1 MLVTVRDSRGGM
13 SSTERASN
21 PDHPLLADRTLFDEI
36 LNVVYAEIHKVL
48 KWRNPGLRRAA
59 GHLGGA
65 AGPERVLEGTGT
77 SADDILSD
85 VFWALLEYRPERLE
99 GSWEGLAVGI
109 ARNKTKNAL
118 RAAGKGLRGTDHRPE
133 LRLVSGDARP
143 PGPEG
148 ESGTAIFD
156 VLPTEWDS
164 LEDEYFATAAVLDLR
179 DLALEVL
186 NDREGQI
193 FFDIHFEGYKR
204 KDVGEKLGL
213 TGARVGQ
220 IFNASVR
227 RLEADPRYPY
237 R

>member
-13 SSTERASN
+13 SSTERASD
-21 PDHPLLADRTLFDEI
+21 PDHPLLADRALFDEI

-48 KWRNPGLRRAA
+48 KWRNPGLRRGA
-59 GHLGGA
+59 GRLGGA
-65 AGPERVLEGTGT
+65 AGSERVLEGTGVG
-77 SADDILSD
+77 ADDILSE

-99 GSWEGLAVGI
+99 GRWQGLAVGI
-109 ARNKTKNAL
+109 ARNKTKSAL
-118 RAAGKGLRGTDHRPE
+118 RAAGKGLSGTGHRPE

-148 ESGTAIFD
+148 ESGTAIFS
-156 VLPTEWDS
+156 VLPAEWDS
-164 LEDEYFATAAVLDLR
+164 LEDEYFALAGVRDLR

-186 NDREGQI
+186 NDRQRQI
-193 FFDIHFEGYKR
+193 FFDIHFGGYTR
-204 KDVGEKLGL
+204 KKVGESLGL

-220 IFNASVR
+220 IYNASMR